1 VTTYIVQANDA
12 QPAQTR
18 ERFGWRHYE
27 AHSWEAAWAELASE
41 LEHLP
46 FPGVGIDGL
55 EMARVDG
62 GRRRHAPS
70 SGAATTRRPSRSTP
84 PTRSSTPSTRPTEQ
98 GDREQ

>member
-1 VTTYIVQANDA
+1 VTTYIVQANAA
-12 QPAQTR
+12 QPAKTR

-27 AHSWEAAWAELASE
+27 AHNWEAAWAELASE

-62 GRRRHAPS
+62 GRPPARTEFRGRNNPPAVEVD
-70 SGAATTRRPSRSTP
+70 AADAFLDAINETN
-84 PTRSSTPSTRPTEQ
+84 
-98 GDREQ
+98 